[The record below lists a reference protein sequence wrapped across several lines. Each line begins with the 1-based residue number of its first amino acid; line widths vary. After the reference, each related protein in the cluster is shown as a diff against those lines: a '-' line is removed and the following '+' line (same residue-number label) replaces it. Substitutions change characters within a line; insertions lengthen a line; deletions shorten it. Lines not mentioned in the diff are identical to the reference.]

1 MRVRAVACPS
11 WTRERATVA
20 ETGTEHEGAPC
31 TCGPSS
37 DAFLPLPFLPPF
49 FPFFGIPPP
58 RTQPLSQLRST
69 QLFQEA
75 VWLNEKSVEG
85 TRECGNLDAI
95 NVGL

>member
-37 DAFLPLPFLPPF
+37 DAFFPLPFLPPF
-49 FPFFGIPPP
+49 FPFFGIA
-58 RTQPLSQLRST
+58 RRHHSDVRSPET
-69 QLFQEA
+69 KTKPTDKQIRRIQLFA
-75 VWLNEKSVEG
+75 
-85 TRECGNLDAI
+85 
-95 NVGL
+95 